1 MLKINYILKLP
12 LLCYNKYKKAGKMDF
27 LNELNEAQREAATHI
42 DGALLILAGAGSGKT
57 KTITTRLAY
66 LLSLGIDPANTL
78 TLTFTNKAASE
89 MRERAL
95 RMIDNS
101 AAHPP
106 LLSTFHKFGLM
117 FLKLYIHLINRKNT
131 FVIIDGDDQKKILKS
146 ISTDLPLS
154 FVSKEISKYKNSFLN
169 ADEVFSLAKDST
181 YKKLAH
187 IYDKYQKYL
196 LENNLV
202 DFDDLLLLTYTILNE
217 NDDLCR
223 EISEKYQYIMVDE
236 YQDTN
241 EIQLL
246 LLKKLCRTHNN
257 ICVVGDDDQSIY
269 GFRGANH
276 KNILNFE
283 KDFDAKVIKLETN
296 YRSTNQILNAANSLI
311 SFNKMRYDKKLR
323 SAQGDGKEIELLS
336 NYNEMAEAE
345 AIAKRIKNL
354 IDRGVNPKEI
364 AVLYRINALS
374 RSIEDGLRTY
384 GITYKL
390 VGGMRFYEREEIKDL
405 ISYLRVFVN
414 PNDDYSFKR
423 IINKPKRGI
432 GKTTILKLEEAKG
445 SKSFLEFIKEDDLSF
460 LSKKAAKTLKDLEK
474 TIEFLSSLPI
484 EELPEAIE
492 KTLELST
499 SYKDEDKR
507 RNVEEFYGMMHERKD
522 LNLREFLNELSLESD
537 QDKITDEMI
546 NVMTIHASKGLEF
559 EHLFVIGMEEGFFP
573 LNEADIEEE
582 RRLAYVAITRAKKE
596 LTLSYVESRYIR
608 GQRSRVSKSRFLTE
622 AGLIKGERVNL
633 KEAPSGGMFKV
644 GGLVKHKVFGTGRI
658 LGINKAGNKTKLKI
672 DFGHNIREILS
683 DFVEKA

>member
-1 MLKINYILKLP
+1 
-12 LLCYNKYKKAGKMDF
+12 MDF
-27 LNELNEAQREAATHI
+27 LNELNDEQKEAATHI

-95 RMIDNS
+95 RMIQGG
-101 AAHPP
+101 AVHPP

-117 FLKLYIHLINRKNT
+117 FLKLYIHLIGRKNT
-131 FVIIDGDDQKKILKS
+131 FVIIDSDDQKKILKS

-169 ADEVFSLAKDST
+169 ADEVYSLAKDTT

-223 EISEKYQYIMVDE
+223 EISDKYKYIMVDE

-311 SFNKMRYDKKLR
+311 SFNKQRYDKKLK
-323 SAQGDGKEIELLS
+323 SAIGDGRAIELLS
-336 NYNEMAEAE
+336 NYNEMAESE

-354 IDRGVNPKEI
+354 INRGVNPKDI
-364 AVLYRINALS
+364 AILYRINALS

-423 IINKPKRGI
+423 IVNKPKRGI

-445 SKSFLEFIKEDDLSF
+445 EKSFLEFIKENDLSF
-460 LSKKAAKTLKDLEK
+460 LSKKAAKTLKDFEK
-474 TIEFLSSLPI
+474 TIQFLSSLSI

-596 LTLSYVESRYIR
+596 LTLSYVQSRYIR

-633 KEAPSGGMFKV
+633 KEAPSGGAFKV

>member
-1 MLKINYILKLP
+1 
-12 LLCYNKYKKAGKMDF
+12 MDF
-27 LNELNEAQREAATHI
+27 LNELNDAQKEAATHI

-66 LLSLGIDPANTL
+66 LLSLGIDPSNTL

-95 RMIDNS
+95 RMIDNN

-131 FVIIDGDDQKKILKS
+131 FVIIDSDDQKKILKS
-146 ISTDLPLS
+146 ISTDLPMS

-169 ADEVFSLAKDST
+169 ADEVFSLAKDTT

-223 EISEKYQYIMVDE
+223 EISDKYQYIMVDE

-296 YRSTNQILNAANSLI
+296 YRSTNQILKAANSLI
-311 SFNKMRYDKKLR
+311 SFNKMRYDKKLK
-323 SAQGDGKEIELLS
+323 SALGDGKEIELLKS
-336 NYNEMAEAE
+336 YNEMAEAE

-374 RSIEDGLRTY
+374 RSIEDGLRTH

-445 SKSFLEFIKEDDLSF
+445 NKSFLEFIKEDDLSF

>member
-1 MLKINYILKLP
+1 
-12 LLCYNKYKKAGKMDF
+12 MDF
-27 LNELNEAQREAATHI
+27 LNELNEAQKKAATHI
-42 DGALLILAGAGSGKT
+42 DDALLILAGAGSGKT

-95 RMIDNS
+95 KMINNNT
-101 AAHPP
+101 AHPP

-117 FLKLYIHLINRKNT
+117 FLKLYIHLIGRKNT
-131 FVIIDGDDQKKILKS
+131 FVIIDSDDQKKILKS

-169 ADEVFSLAKDST
+169 ADEVFSLAKDTT

-196 LENNLV
+196 IENNLV

-223 EISEKYQYIMVDE
+223 EISNKYQYIMVDE

-283 KDFDAKVIKLETN
+283 KDFNAKVIKLETN
-296 YRSTNQILNAANSLI
+296 YRSTNQILKAANSLI
-311 SFNKMRYDKKLR
+311 SFNKQRYNKKLR
-323 SAQGDGKEIELLS
+323 SAIGDGKEIELLKS
-336 NYNEMAEAE
+336 YNEVAEAE
-345 AIAKRIKNL
+345 AIAKKIKNL
-354 IDRGVNPKEI
+354 INSGVNPKEI

-374 RSIEDGLRTY
+374 RSIEDGLRSY

-405 ISYLRVFVN
+405 ISYLRIFVN

-423 IINKPKRGI
+423 IVNKPKRGI
-432 GKTTILKLEEAKG
+432 GKTTITKLEETKG
-445 SKSFLEFIKEDDLSF
+445 EKSFLEFIKENDLSF
-460 LSKKAAKTLKDLEK
+460 LSKKAAKTLKDFEK
-474 TIEFLSSLPI
+474 TVEFLSSLPI

-492 KTLELST
+492 KTIELST
-499 SYKDEDKR
+499 SYKDEDKK
-507 RNVEEFYGMMHERKD
+507 RNVEEFYGMMREKKD
-522 LNLREFLNELSLESD
+522 LTLREFLNELSLESD

-596 LTLSYVESRYIR
+596 LTLSYVQSRYIR
-608 GQRSRVSKSRFLTE
+608 GKRSMVSKSRFLTE

-672 DFGHNIREILS
+672 DFGHNVREILS
-683 DFVEKA
+683 DFVERA

>member
-1 MLKINYILKLP
+1 ME
-12 LLCYNKYKKAGKMDF
+12 F
-27 LNELNEAQREAATHI
+27 LNELNDEQKEAATHI

-78 TLTFTNKAASE
+78 TLTFTNKAAAE

-95 RMIDNS
+95 KMIQNNTI
-101 AAHPP
+101 HPP

-117 FLKLYIHLINRKNT
+117 FLKLYIHLIGRKNT
-131 FVIIDGDDQKKILKS
+131 FVIIDSDDQKKILKS

-169 ADEVFSLAKDST
+169 AEEVFSLAKDTT

-196 LENNLV
+196 IENNLV

-217 NDDLCR
+217 NDDLCK

-283 KDFDAKVIKLETN
+283 KDFNAKVIKLETN
-296 YRSTNQILNAANSLI
+296 YRSTNQILKAANSLI
-311 SFNKMRYDKKLR
+311 SFNKMRYDKKLH
-323 SAQGDGKEIELLS
+323 SAIGDGKEITLLR

-345 AIAKRIKNL
+345 AIAKRIKDL
-354 IDRGVNPKEI
+354 INRGVNPREI

-374 RSIEDGLRTY
+374 RSIEDGLRSY

-423 IINKPKRGI
+423 IVNKPKRGI

-445 SKSFLEFIKEDDLSF
+445 EKSFLEFIKENDLSF
-460 LSKKAAKTLKDLEK
+460 LSKKAAKSLKDLEQ

-492 KTLELST
+492 KTIELST

-522 LNLREFLNELSLESD
+522 LSLREFLNELSLESD

-608 GQRSRVSKSRFLTE
+608 GQRSRVGKSRFLTE

-633 KEAPSGGMFKV
+633 KEAPSGGKFKV

-672 DFGHNIREILS
+672 DFGHNVREILS